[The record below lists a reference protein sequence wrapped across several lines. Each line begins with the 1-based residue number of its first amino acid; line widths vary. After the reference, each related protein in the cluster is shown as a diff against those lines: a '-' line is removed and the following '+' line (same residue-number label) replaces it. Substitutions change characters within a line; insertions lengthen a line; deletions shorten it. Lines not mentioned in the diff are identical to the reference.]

1 MKTIIAVLII
11 LSFVVFAPLLVL
23 SSLDTLFHLG
33 VEPSFKSWLAVVVLF
48 VTIACACSPTVT
60 IKNTTTRRPF

>member
-1 MKTIIAVLII
+1 MKTLFALLIVL
-11 LSFVVFAPLLVL
+11 FVVVFAPLGVIWA
-23 SSLDTLFHLG
+23 LDTLFHLG